1 MRHKTRGAQL
11 FDILNYTILGLLALL
26 MSFPFWNVVVGSLS
40 SPHLVYEGQ
49 MMLWPREFSLVAYK
63 TIFNT
68 SNFMRVFENTVFIT
82 VVGTIISMILTVM
95 LAYTLSKKKVFGSTF
110 MLFLVFFTMLF
121 QGGIIPTYLVV
132 KSLGLINSLWSL
144 ILPNA
149 LNAFY
154 IIIMVSFFRA
164 IPEELEDSAKID
176 GCNDVGVLF
185 RIIVP
190 TSLPIIATLTLFYS
204 VSQWNMFFHAV
215 MFISNPDNY
224 TLQVLLRQILIM
236 MTSDALDAALSE
248 DVPKIGVTVKLAMII
263 VSSVPILLVYPFLQK
278 YFAKGVMIGSIKG

>member
-176 GCNDVGVLF
+176 GCNDIGVLF